1 MTQSGT
7 TPKNNKAGCPFCL
20 KKGLPILPVRYA
32 IARDDIGK
40 GKPAPRLGGP
50 FGHGVQENE
59 LPAGQH
65 YTLRLMRPGYLYV
78 CNEKRGSWDAYVI
91 TEKGYLYPFATEI
104 KHSVLEKMDTNK
116 VQTIDA
122 LLQPPKEAIEFSCQR
137 EPDHPYL
144 ARCIMVPDASS
155 AERIWIGFSDT
166 PWTKRV
172 WKAHTNARER
182 ARHMREL
189 RLDLWK
195 GGSHRHVDSLEKLG
209 GHLSEGGY
217 TIKETRPEAGKRG
230 TYPSEM
236 AGQPSA
242 FSHSP
247 QAFYGLREQLPG
259 LVNWANSQAKRMGM
273 IAPMLA
279 VDDPVGLALE
289 AAQLLRLRVEIF
301 ERDKG
306 RDWKHATSTTI
317 VGMRHAIE
325 EQAVQEALQVKRNTS
340 GVAVYT
346 YADGMPVATP
356 YDPDL
361 EEKVWEQNGLMA
373 LTPDEEKRARRN
385 AWKEYLNDY
394 SEPNREAFDKELERD
409 MNAYARNTLAPL
421 ARSFVT
427 WYGGTPYREA
437 MACNHDDT
445 DIKSGEAMTSL
456 VIACLYD
463 IVGIEPVS
471 DILLKELQGSFTER
485 KNTVLRA
492 LVLDNSEA
500 AKKLEK
506 AATAELE
513 VGNPGAWSNVFK
525 AFAHVLEKG
534 HANELAGAME
544 SVARLAYSVSAPIVT
559 LLGRAGRGAV
569 GKAGDAVV
577 GVGVRYRHVALLGL
591 LAKKPLRQLKIRA
604 SEAEMAH
611 IIVDELVRAHP
622 NVDRQAL
629 RRQVDNHV
637 RSELSE
643 RRGARG
649 QIPGARNARGRRVY
663 EWTVFWDDDMR
674 RTFNGTNID
683 QLDNILLRED
693 QLRAA
698 LRSRTATAIKL
709 DIGLGTVG
717 LILDGWNAYKAYTE
731 LPDPKKGTLGQRQL
745 QLAGALTSL
754 AGSSIEL
761 TGKGFERTAWGRTS
775 LVRPFRFFMN
785 KVSSRALLV
794 GFLGKLIGTIG
805 AFMGSIL
812 DYWKAKDAKAQG
824 DVAMYRL
831 YITTSVVGGA
841 IASLMLFGLLSAG
854 LGFVLLLALALV
866 SMLGEWMINVIR
878 DNKVEI
884 WLDKTP
890 FGMHKHGRFLKLDE
904 QESAYQS
911 LLKA

>member
-456 VIACLYD
+456 VMACLYD

-471 DILLKELQGSFTER
+471 DILLKELQGAFTER

-534 HANELAGAME
+534 HANELAGAFT
-544 SVARLAYSVSAPIVT
+544 SVARLAYSVSGPIVT
-559 LLGRAGRGAV
+559 LLGRSGRAV
-569 GKAGDAVV
+569 AGKAGDAAVSLA
-577 GVGVRYRHVALLGL
+577 VRYRQMALLGL
-591 LAKKPLRQLKIRA
+591 LASKPLNRLKIRA
-604 SEAEMAH
+604 SEAELAH
-611 IIVDELVRAHP
+611 IIVDELARVSP
-622 NVDRQAL
+622 NVDREAL
-629 RRQVDNHV
+629 RRQVDRHV
-637 RSELSE
+637 RAELSE
-643 RRGARG
+643 RSGAR
-649 QIPGARNARGRRVY
+649 ARAPDAKNARGRRVFH
-663 EWTVFWDDDMR
+663 WTVFWDEESKR
-674 RTFNGTNID
+674 LFNGTSLD
-683 QLDNILLRED
+683 QLDNVLLRED
-693 QLRAA
+693 QLRSV
-698 LRSRTATAIKL
+698 LRSRTANGIKL
-709 DIGLGTVG
+709 DIGLGAAG
-717 LILDGWNAYKAYTE
+717 MILDGWNVWQAFADM
-731 LPDPKKGTLGQRQL
+731 PDAKKGTKGQRQL
-745 QLAGALTSL
+745 QLVGALTSL
-754 AGSSIEL
+754 AGSGVEL
-761 TGKGFERTAWGRTS
+761 FGKALERTRWGKTA
-775 LVRPFRFFMN
+775 LVCPFRVFLTQVPNRGALVAFFG
-785 KVSSRALLV
+785 KCIGTV
-794 GFLGKLIGTIG
+794 GSFLG
-805 AFMGSIL
+805 AAL
-812 DYWKAKDAKAQG
+812 DAWKGWQAVMRG
-824 DVAMYRL
+824 DVPMAVL
-831 YITTSVVGGA
+831 YFSSALAGGI
-841 IASLMLFGLLSAG
+841 IAGLMLFGLLSAG
-854 LGFVLLLALALV
+854 LGFLLLLALALL
-866 SMLGEWMINVIR
+866 SMLGEWLINIIR

-884 WLDKTP
+884 WLDKSP
-890 FGMHKHGRFLKLDE
+890 FGRHEHGRFKHLKE
-904 QESAYQS
+904 QEFAYEAMM
-911 LLKA
+911 KA

>member
-7 TPKNNKAGCPFCL
+7 TPKNNQAGCPFCL

-50 FGHGVQENE
+50 FGDGVQEND
-59 LPAGQH
+59 LPGGQH

-78 CNEKRGSWDAYVI
+78 CNEKRGSWDAYVV
-91 TEKGYLYPFATEI
+91 TEKGYLYPFASEI

-116 VQTIDA
+116 VQTIDS

-144 ARCIMVPDASS
+144 ARCIMIPDASS
-155 AERIWIGFSDT
+155 AERIWLGFSDT

-172 WKAHTNARER
+172 WKAHTNAKER

-195 GGSHRHVDSLEKLG
+195 GGSHRHADSLEKLG
-209 GHLSEGGY
+209 GQLSEAGY

-236 AGQPSA
+236 AGQPSV

-346 YADGMPVATP
+346 YADGMPVARP

-361 EEKVWEQNGLMA
+361 EEKVWEQNGLKA
-373 LTPDEEKRARRN
+373 LTPDEERRARRN

-394 SEPNREAFDKELERD
+394 SEPNREAFNNELERD
-409 MNAYARNTLAPL
+409 MNAYAKNTLAPL
-421 ARSFVT
+421 ARSFVK

-456 VIACLYD
+456 VMACLYD

-534 HANELAGAME
+534 HANELAGAMS
-544 SVARLAYSVSAPIVT
+544 SVARMAYTISAPIVT
-559 LLGRAGRGAV
+559 LLGRSGRAAA
-569 GKAGDAVV
+569 GKAGDAMVTLAT
-577 GVGVRYRHVALLGL
+577 RYRHVALLGL
-591 LAKKPLRQLKIRA
+591 LANKPLRQLKIRA

-611 IIVDELVRAHP
+611 IIVDELARALP

-629 RRQVDNHV
+629 RRQIDTHV
-637 RSELSE
+637 RTELSE
-643 RRGARG
+643 RTGARASV
-649 QIPGARNARGRRVY
+649 PEARNARGRRVFH
-663 EWTVFWDDDMR
+663 WTVFWDEDNMR
-674 RTFNGTNID
+674 LFGGANLD
-683 QLDNILLRED
+683 QLDNVLLRED

-698 LRSRTATAIKL
+698 LRGRAASAIKL
-709 DIGLGTVG
+709 DIGLGTAG
-717 LILDGWNAYKAYTE
+717 LILDGWNVYKACVE
-731 LPDPKKGTLGQRQL
+731 LPDPKKGTPGQRQL
-745 QLAGALTSL
+745 QLIGALTSL
-754 AGSSIEL
+754 AGSAVEL
-761 TGKGFERTAWGRTS
+761 AGKGFERSVWGKTS
-775 LVRPFRFFMN
+775 LARPFRLFMT
-785 KVSSRALLV
+785 KVSNRALLV
-794 GFLGKLIGTIG
+794 GFFGKLIGTAG
-805 AFMGSIL
+805 AFLGAVL
-812 DYWKAKDAKAQG
+812 DYWKAKEAEKQG
-824 DVAMYRL
+824 DVPMYYL
-831 YITTSVVGGA
+831 YMTTSIAGGA
-841 IASLMLFGLLSAG
+841 IALLVLFGVLSAG
-854 LGFVLLLALALV
+854 LGFVLMIALALV
-866 SMLGEWMINVIR
+866 SMLGEWLINVIR
-878 DNKVEI
+878 DNKVEV

-890 FGMHKHGRFLKLDE
+890 FGKHAHGRFLRLDE
-904 QESAYQS
+904 QEAAYDA